1 MKKVLCIILCMV
13 LVCGLFASCSVEE
26 KSLVSDKSSTAELS
40 NSELSTPTVTEKNY
54 EDGTYT
60 LMIYMCG
67 SDLETKS
74 GAATKNIAEML
85 SAKISEKTKVIIQT
99 GGAKKWRN
107 YGISPQYSSRYELRN
122 GELVLIEQT
131 PPVNMGQSSSLE
143 SFLLWADEN
152 YPAEHRGV
160 IFWDHGGGSI
170 KGVCC
175 DEQYSFDALSL
186 TEIET
191 ALKSSFENCARK
203 YDFIGFDAC
212 LMANYETACAVEPF
226 AEKMIAS
233 EESEPSGGWNYTA
246 VAESVLT
253 DEFYDK
259 VLSSYAEKCEA
270 KNKKTYTLSVIDLE
284 KFSDVKSAVND
295 FVDEIGEKPLN
306 SVARSAGKALCFG
319 TNQRDVF
326 TDLIDLSGFALAA
339 ENNAVCEAVAN
350 CVKSVSGEY
359 RKDAK
364 GLSVYYP
371 LNSVKSVQ
379 DYLVISDDENYKAFL
394 TKNYSDTSDGEIF
407 IINGGSDDNG
417 KLKVQINTDTVKNVI
432 KTSYRLYRIVSIGE
446 NHEVVY
452 GMGEDTDVFFDGA
465 NGYTAEFEGFWVT
478 FNGYYINYSVETD
491 SEQYTEFSSP
501 AKINGVLS
509 EICFVYDKEKK
520 QMKLQGY
527 CTVDAETNVVGRL
540 TDFSVG
546 DKITLLYDDRTE
558 YEKNLIEGDSFTF
571 SDSTDLSIEKLPEG
585 YYQYNMYFYNAFG
598 NTYRSDTAVIYFD
611 GEKSE
616 IIEISP
622 DETTY
627 N

>member
-40 NSELSTPTVTEKNY
+40 NSEFSAPTVTEKIF

-85 SAKISEKTKVIIQT
+85 S
-99 GGAKKWRN
+99 
-107 YGISPQYSSRYELRN
+107 
-122 GELVLIEQT
+122 
-131 PPVNMGQSSSLE
+131 
-143 SFLLWADEN
+143 
-152 YPAEHRGV
+152 
-160 IFWDHGGGSI
+160 
-170 KGVCC
+170 
-175 DEQYSFDALSL
+175 
-186 TEIET
+186 
-191 ALKSSFENCARK
+191 
-203 YDFIGFDAC
+203 
-212 LMANYETACAVEPF
+212 
-226 AEKMIAS
+226 
-233 EESEPSGGWNYTA
+233 
-246 VAESVLT
+246 
-253 DEFYDK
+253 
-259 VLSSYAEKCEA
+259 
-270 KNKKTYTLSVIDLE
+270 
-284 KFSDVKSAVND
+284 
-295 FVDEIGEKPLN
+295 
-306 SVARSAGKALCFG
+306 
-319 TNQRDVF
+319 
-326 TDLIDLSGFALAA
+326 AA

-379 DYLVISDDENYKAFL
+379 DYLAISDDENYKAFL
-394 TKNYSDTSDGEIF
+394 KKNYSDTSGGEIF
-407 IINGGSDDNG
+407 IINGGSEDNG

-432 KTSYRLYRIVSIGE
+432 KTTYRLYRIVSVGE

-478 FNGYYINYSVETD
+478 FNGYYINCSVETD

-520 QMKLQGY
+520 QIKLQGY
-527 CTVDAETNVVGRL
+527 CTVDSETNVVGRL

-546 DKITLLYDDRTE
+546 DKIMLLYDDRTE

-571 SDSTDLSIEKLPEG
+571 SDSTEPRRRIGALIP
-585 YYQYNMYFYNAFG
+585 A
-598 NTYRSDTAVIYFD
+598 
-611 GEKSE
+611 
-616 IIEISP
+616 
-622 DETTY
+622 
-627 N
+627 